1 MNFFLQSKINAAGVW
16 FRRVFVFCLVLF
28 LCHRLTAFGI
38 ISREFFDLG
47 ALHLA
52 QSFLVGA
59 ASDLWV
65 ATLIAMMW
73 AIPAALCSPRAAT
86 WIAAAGCLVL
96 STLVALHQ
104 SYVEFYRV
112 PIMAFHLRYLAD
124 LEFIKASTSAT
135 AWSPLVIA
143 NIAGALLALLA
154 STLRIKPAIPVLI
167 ITAIAVHTLQIRYR
181 VQWFIPGPL
190 HFNPIE
196 KIVVDLSHQTLIP
209 PPTTGEVARFAQ
221 MRLAIAPESPRT
233 RLRQKLHAAFQNQIA
248 KGKRPVIA
256 VLALETFRPT
266 EIGVFRKESP
276 PSTAST
282 LTQTLPETLT
292 LTPAFDALSKNGILF
307 TEAWSSGTV
316 TCAGQEALWCGQP
329 SGLFSSL
336 MRGSARIQNASCIPD
351 EIKANGGLPLWVHN
365 GDGKFDNQVSFWR
378 RHGVSSPISSTDYP
392 AEIPRASWG
401 LSDLILAD
409 RAVTEI
415 AGARNQPL
423 GNKIDFI
430 APFILTV
437 SNHIPWDLPD
447 DASDAVKKIQ
457 APENQDGTPNIK
469 MWRTTAYTDQ
479 AIARFVA
486 GAKAQDFWQNTIL
499 IIASD
504 HGNLEAGKHGTT
516 TRSSS
521 GSSSGSS
528 GGYGSGFDSAARR
541 QSHIALLLTGGLVE
555 SALGELNPKNTP
567 NFMTVH
573 ESVGQTGVA
582 ELIRAITAKVLSRN
596 PDILAWPSNFPVFSD
611 QNETLYV
618 PALDLNIKKSEF
630 TRDWSLSGAV
640 MSDAV
645 IAFKAMTAP

>member
-28 LCHRLTAFGI
+28 LCHRLTAFSI
-38 ISREFFDLG
+38 ISAEFADLD

-86 WIAAAGCLVL
+86 WIAAAGCLAL
-96 STLVALHQ
+96 STLFVLHQ

-112 PIMAFHLRYLAD
+112 PIMAFHLHYLGD
-124 LEFIKASTSAT
+124 LEFIKASTST
-135 AWSPLVIA
+135 NVWSPLVTA
-143 NIAGALLALLA
+143 NIAGALLAVLA

-167 ITAIAVHTLQIRYR
+167 ITAIAGHALQIRYR

-266 EIGVFRKESP
+266 EIGVFRKESQ
-276 PSTAST
+276 PSAAST
-282 LTQTLPETLT
+282 LTQTLPQTLTQT
-292 LTPAFDALSKNGILF
+292 LTPAFDALSKNGLLF

-351 EIKANGGLPLWVHN
+351 EVKANGGLSIWVHN

-392 AEIPRASWG
+392 AEIPRGSWG

-447 DASDAVKKIQ
+447 DASDAVKKIE
-457 APENQDGTPNIK
+457 APENQRGTQNTK

-486 GAKAQDFWQNTIL
+486 GAKAQDFWRNTIL

-504 HGNLEAGKHGTT
+504 HGNLEPGKHGTT
-516 TRSSS
+516 TKGVNS
-521 GSSSGSS
+521 GSDTGS
-528 GGYGSGFDSAARR
+528 DSAARR

-555 SALGELNPKNTP
+555 SALSELNPKNTP
-567 NFMTVH
+567 DFMTVH
-573 ESVGQTGVA
+573 EPVGQTGVA
-582 ELIRAITAKVLSRN
+582 ELIRAITAKVLPRN
-596 PDILAWPSNFPVFSD
+596 PDILAWPPNWPVFSD

-618 PALDLNIKKSEF
+618 PASDLNIKKSEF

-640 MSDAV
+640 LNDAV